1 VTSPLRPVE
10 RASDA
15 MAVRRVRKAYE
26 QVADQLRDLIVSG
39 QLVRGERLPNET
51 VLAREFGVSRATVRE
66 ALRLLTAQ
74 SLIRT
79 AKGAG
84 GGTYVTMPTVDHVS
98 EFLNS
103 ALNLL
108 AAAEHVTLDEL
119 LEARE
124 ALEVPAAR
132 MAALRRTDR
141 AVEDLRSAIP
151 PDPDTL
157 APTEQFVY
165 NADFHT
171 SIIAAAGN
179 GFLMMAAQPL
189 FSILQTQL
197 ARSSLGAR
205 FHQGINDQHRAIVAA
220 IDAGDARAAEQEM
233 RSHLEWLRP
242 HYERTWRYAVRAA
255 EQS

>member
-1 VTSPLRPVE
+1 MTTPLRPVE
-10 RASDA
+10 RASDS
-15 MAVRRVRKAYE
+15 MSVRRVRKAYE

-39 QLVRGERLPNET
+39 RLARGERLPNET

-103 ALNLL
+103 ALELL
-108 AAAEHVTLDEL
+108 TAAEHVTLDEL

-132 MAALRRTDR
+132 LAAHPPQRAPRRAARGGDPARSREARADR
-141 AVEDLRSAIP
+141 AVRLQRRLPHVGDRGVAGTRS
-151 PDPDTL
+151 
-157 APTEQFVY
+157 
-165 NADFHT
+165 
-171 SIIAAAGN
+171 
-179 GFLMMAAQPL
+179 
-189 FSILQTQL
+189 
-197 ARSSLGAR
+197 
-205 FHQGINDQHRAIVAA
+205 
-220 IDAGDARAAEQEM
+220 
-233 RSHLEWLRP
+233 
-242 HYERTWRYAVRAA
+242 
-255 EQS
+255 